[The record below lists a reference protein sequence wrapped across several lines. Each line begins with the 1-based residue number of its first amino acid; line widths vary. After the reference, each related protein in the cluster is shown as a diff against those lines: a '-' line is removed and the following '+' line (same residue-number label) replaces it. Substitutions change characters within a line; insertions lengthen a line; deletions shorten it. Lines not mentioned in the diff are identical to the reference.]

1 MDWKNILGLFS
12 DTHPEQIKELK
23 TMNNER
29 FLESIIK
36 NDWVG
41 IEESLSCG
49 LDVGFLSFWQKL
61 HSMPH
66 YEINKDT
73 YEFLLKS
80 KLPNIK
86 VDLPIIQSFPGH
98 LRTIMSSGTTIKE
111 DTFQSA
117 YIITQILKEKI
128 IDNLIAE
135 KTTFDEGLFFLA
147 KEYVDSSKISRN
159 SLKIIHKIGKGDI
172 SQYSDKLHDFII
184 DKNLVSHLLD
194 GINNSKSLE
203 FFREYKN
210 YANYLK
216 YASEDRMSGVMNYA
230 ISNAQIEKVRVLH
243 NLGVSISNCEK
254 GSYAQLFMMTSNE
267 GNKAQDFVIKHID
280 DITVGGHVIFKT
292 LVHSKVETADQKFKL
307 ELINQ
312 VLERYSDDKIGL
324 IPGLLLK
331 RPDTERVLFVK
342 KYYDHR
348 VLKMELNNEL
358 SQVDR
363 DINST
368 NKKLKL

>member
-29 FLESIIK
+29 FLESIIN
-36 NDWVG
+36 NDLVG
-41 IEESLSCG
+41 IEESLRCG

-61 HSMPH
+61 YSIPH
-66 YEINKDT
+66 YEVKKDT
-73 YEFLLKS
+73 YELLLRS

-98 LRTIMSSGTTIKE
+98 LRTIMSSGGATKE
-111 DTFQSA
+111 ESFQSA
-117 YIITQILKEKI
+117 YIITEVLKNKI
-128 IDNLIAE
+128 IDNLTSE
-135 KTTFDEGLFFLA
+135 KTKFDEGLLFLA
-147 KEYVDSSKISRN
+147 QEFVDGEKIYRN
-159 SLKIIHKIGKGDI
+159 SQRIIHKIGKTDI
-172 SQYSDKLHDFII
+172 SQYSDKLHNFII
-184 DKNLVSHLLD
+184 QNNLVSHLLD
-194 GINNSKSLE
+194 GIDNIKSLE

-210 YANYLK
+210 YANYFK
-216 YASEDRMSGVMNYA
+216 YASEDKMSGVMNYA
-230 ISNAQIEKVRVLH
+230 LSNAQIEKIRVLH
-243 NLGVSISNCEK
+243 KLGVSISNCEK
-254 GSYAQLFMMTSNE
+254 GSYAQLFMMTTNE
-267 GNKAQDFVIKHID
+267 GNKTQDFVVRHID
-280 DITVGGHVIFKT
+280 DITFGGHVIFKT
-292 LVHSKVETADQKFKL
+292 LVHSKVETADQKNKL

-358 SQVDR
+358 AQVDR
-363 DINST
+363 ESNST
-368 NKKLKL
+368 IKKIKL